1 MAKVRKNKRANYW
14 EVDYLDLFGKRKVK
28 GGFKTKVEAESAMV
42 DILSKVQTGTAPGD
56 CKMTFK
62 EASEIFMR
70 LHASKKCKYNTEH
83 GYKGYLKN
91 HLLPYFGKLKLC
103 EITPLAVNEFVAQE
117 LETGRRNS
125 TVNKYTKLM
134 SQIYS
139 FMIDMD
145 IVVKNP
151 LARIKS
157 LKEERSEEIRS
168 LSTEETKILLS
179 KTKEIYP
186 DFYPLL
192 FTALFT
198 GMRQG
203 ELMGLTWDSINWIT
217 RKITVDKNFTHGRV
231 GTTKTGKVRKVDMSL
246 ELVKVLKE
254 WRLACPKGEHNLVL
268 PNGDGG
274 YQDANNM
281 IKRRFK
287 PALSRAGIDSL
298 RFHDLRHTY
307 ASLLLANGAPMKYV
321 QHQLGHSS
329 IKMTMDLYTHLL
341 PEVNEQCVNLLD
353 NIVEKAA
360 VVEIRKFGT

>member
-83 GYKGYLKN
+83 GYQGYLKN
-91 HLLPYFGKLKLC
+91 HLLPYFGNLKLC

-117 LETGRRNS
+117 VETGRRNS

-168 LSTEETKILLS
+168 LSTEETKIFLS

-231 GTTKTGKVRKVDMSL
+231 GTTKTGKARKVDMSL

-254 WRLACPKGEHNLVL
+254 WRLACPPSEHNLVF

-287 PALSRAGIDSL
+287 PSLSRAGIDSL

-353 NIVEKAA
+353 NIVEKVA
-360 VVEIRKFGT
+360 VVKIKRFGT

>member
-254 WRLACPKGEHNLVL
+254 WRLACPKGEHNLVF

-287 PALSRAGIDSL
+287 PSLSRAVIDAL

-353 NIVEKAA
+353 NIVEKAS
-360 VVEIRKFGT
+360 VVEIKKFGT

>member
-168 LSTEETKILLS
+168 LSTEETKILIS

-254 WRLACPKGEHNLVL
+254 WRLACPKGEHNLVF

-287 PALSRAGIDSL
+287 PALNRAGIDSL

-341 PEVNEQCVNLLD
+341 SEVNEQCVNLLD
-353 NIVEKAA
+353 NIVDKAA

>member
-231 GTTKTGKVRKVDMSL
+231 GTTKTGKVRKIDISL
-246 ELVKVLKE
+246 ELVKVLKD
-254 WRLACPKGEHNLVL
+254 WRLACPKGENNLVF

-287 PALSRAGIDSL
+287 PALNRAGIDSL

-341 PEVNEQCVNLLD
+341 PEINEQCVNLLD

>member
-14 EVDYLDLFGKRKVK
+14 EVEYLDLFGKRKVK

-91 HLLPYFGKLKLC
+91 HLLPYFGNLKLC

-151 LARIKS
+151 IARIKS

-168 LSTEETKILLS
+168 LSTQEVQILLS
-179 KTKEIYP
+179 KTKDIYP

-192 FTALFT
+192 FTAIFT

-203 ELMGLTWDSINWIT
+203 ELMGLTWDSINWVT

-231 GTTKTGKVRKVDMSL
+231 GTPKTGKTRKVDMSL
-246 ELVKVLKE
+246 ELVKILKSGD
-254 WRLACPKGEHNLVL
+254 WLALKGNTILFFRIATEV
-268 PNGDGG
+268 
-274 YQDANNM
+274 
-281 IKRRFK
+281 IKT
-287 PALSRAGIDSL
+287 LI
-298 RFHDLRHTY
+298 
-307 ASLLLANGAPMKYV
+307 
-321 QHQLGHSS
+321 
-329 IKMTMDLYTHLL
+329 I
-341 PEVNEQCVNLLD
+341 
-353 NIVEKAA
+353 
-360 VVEIRKFGT
+360 

>member
-42 DILSKVQTGTAPGD
+42 DILSKVQTGTTPGD

-254 WRLACPKGEHNLVL
+254 WRLACPKGEHNLVF

-287 PALSRAGIDSL
+287 PALSRAGIGSL

-353 NIVEKAA
+353 NIVEEA
-360 VVEIRKFGT
+360 VSAEIKKFGT

>member
-1 MAKVRKNKRANYW
+1 
-14 EVDYLDLFGKRKVK
+14 
-28 GGFKTKVEAESAMV
+28 
-42 DILSKVQTGTAPGD
+42 
-56 CKMTFK
+56 MTFK
-62 EASEIFMR
+62 EASEIFLR

-168 LSTEETKILLS
+168 LSTEETKILIS

-192 FTALFT
+192 FTALFS

-203 ELMGLTWDSINWIT
+203 ELMGLTWNSINWIT

-231 GTTKTGKVRKVDMSL
+231 GTTKMGKVRKVDMSL

-254 WRLACPKGEHNLVL
+254 WRLACPKGEYNLVF

-341 PEVNEQCVNLLD
+341 SEVNEQCVNLLD
-353 NIVEKAA
+353 NIVDKAA

>member
-42 DILSKVQTGTAPGD
+42 DILSKVQTGTALGD

-179 KTKEIYP
+179 KTKEICP

-231 GTTKTGKVRKVDMSL
+231 GTTKTGKVRKIDMSL

-254 WRLACPKGEHNLVL
+254 WRLACPKGENNLVF

-287 PALSRAGIDSL
+287 PALNRAGIDSL

-341 PEVNEQCVNLLD
+341 PEINEQCVNLLD
-353 NIVEKAA
+353 NIVEQTTIVDA
-360 VVEIRKFGT
+360 RKFGT

>member
-42 DILSKVQTGTAPGD
+42 DILSKVQTGTAPDD

-62 EASEIFMR
+62 ETSEIFMR

-203 ELMGLTWDSINWIT
+203 ELMGLTWNSINWIT

-254 WRLACPKGEHNLVL
+254 WRLACPKGEHNLVF

-287 PALSRAGIDSL
+287 PALNRAGIDSL

-353 NIVEKAA
+353 NIVERATVA
-360 VVEIRKFGT
+360 EVRQFGT

>member
-145 IVVKNP
+145 IVMKNP

-254 WRLACPKGEHNLVL
+254 WRLACPKGEHNLVF
-268 PNGDGG
+268 PNGDGS

-287 PALSRAGIDSL
+287 PALNRAGIDSL

>member
-217 RKITVDKNFTHGRV
+217 RKITVDKNFTHGQV

-254 WRLACPKGEHNLVL
+254 WRLACPKGEHNLVF

-287 PALSRAGIDSL
+287 PALNRAGIDSL

-353 NIVEKAA
+353 NIVEKTA

>member
-14 EVDYLDLFGKRKVK
+14 EVDYLDLFGKRTVK

-231 GTTKTGKVRKVDMSL
+231 GTTKTGKVRKIDMSL

-254 WRLACPKGEHNLVL
+254 WRLACPKGENNLVF

-287 PALSRAGIDSL
+287 PALNRAGIDSL

-341 PEVNEQCVNLLD
+341 PEINEQCVNLLD

>member
-231 GTTKTGKVRKVDMSL
+231 GTTKTGKVRKIDMSL

-254 WRLACPKGEHNLVL
+254 WRLACPKGENNLVF

-287 PALSRAGIDSL
+287 PALNRAGIDSL

-341 PEVNEQCVNLLD
+341 PEINEQCVNLLD

>member
-42 DILSKVQTGTAPGD
+42 DILSKVQTSTAPGD

-117 LETGRRNS
+117 LETGRKNS

-145 IVVKNP
+145 IVLKNP

-179 KTKEIYP
+179 KAKEIYP

-231 GTTKTGKVRKVDMSL
+231 GTTKSGKVRKVDMSL

-254 WRLACPKGEHNLVL
+254 WRLACPKGEHNLVF
-268 PNGDGG
+268 PNSDGG

-287 PALSRAGIDSL
+287 PALNRARIDSL

-321 QHQLGHSS
+321 QLQLGHSS

-353 NIVEKAA
+353 NIVEKTT
-360 VVEIRKFGT
+360 VVEFKKFGT

>member
-28 GGFKTKVEAESAMV
+28 GGFKTKVEAEAFMV
-42 DILSKVQTGTAPGD
+42 DILSKVKTGIAPSN

-70 LHASKKCKYNTEH
+70 LHANKNCKYNTEH
-83 GYKGYLKN
+83 GYQGYLKN

-103 EITPLAVNEFVAQE
+103 EITPLAVNEFIAQE
-117 LETGRRNS
+117 LETGLKNS
-125 TVNKYTKLM
+125 TVNKYKKLM
-134 SQIYS
+134 SQIFS

-145 IVVKNP
+145 VVVKNP

-168 LSTEETKILLS
+168 LSTQETKILLA
-179 KTKEIYP
+179 KTKENYP

-203 ELMGLTWDSINWIT
+203 ELMGLTWNSINWVT

-231 GTTKTGKVRKVDMSL
+231 GTPKTGKTRKIDMSQ

-254 WRLACPKGEHNLVL
+254 WRLACPKGENNLVF

-287 PALSRAGIDSL
+287 PALNRAGIDSL

-353 NIVEKAA
+353 NIVEKAT
-360 VVEIRKFGT
+360 VIEVRKFGT

>member
-1 MAKVRKNKRANYW
+1 MAKVRRNKRANYW

-28 GGFKTKVEAESAMV
+28 GGFKTKVEAEKFMV

-70 LHASKKCKYNTEH
+70 LHANKKCKYNTEH
-83 GYKGYLKN
+83 GYQGYLKN

-103 EITPLAVNEFVAQE
+103 QITPLAVNEFVAQE
-117 LETGRRNS
+117 LETGRKNS

-145 IVVKNP
+145 VVVKNP

-157 LKEERSEEIRS
+157 LKEERNEEIRS
-168 LSTEETKILLS
+168 LSTEETKMLLS
-179 KTKEIYP
+179 KTKDIYP

-231 GTTKTGKVRKVDMSL
+231 GTTKTGKIRKVDMSL

-254 WRLACPKGEHNLVL
+254 WRLACPKGEHNLVF

-287 PALSRAGIDSL
+287 PALNRAGIDSL

-353 NIVEKAA
+353 NIVEKAT
-360 VVEIRKFGT
+360 VIEVRKFGT

>member
-91 HLLPYFGKLKLC
+91 HLLPYFGNLKLC

-254 WRLACPKGEHNLVL
+254 WRLACPKGEHNLVF

-287 PALSRAGIDSL
+287 PALNRAGIDSL

-341 PEVNEQCVNLLD
+341 LEVNEQCVNLLD
-353 NIVEKAA
+353 NIVEKAT
-360 VVEIRKFGT
+360 VVKFRKFGT

>member
-186 DFYPLL
+186 DFYLLL

-254 WRLACPKGEHNLVL
+254 WRLACPKGEHNLVF

-287 PALSRAGIDSL
+287 PALNRAEIDSL